1 MGVLALGGIG
11 ACRVVES
18 KADGAA
24 VFCPVVGTKGRAVT
38 WGTGCRTV
46 AIFGAFGAKWLGVC
60 RTPYCPQLLVKR
72 VPAKTGV
79 VTQF

>member
-46 AIFGAFGAKWLGVC
+46 AIFGAFGAK
-60 RTPYCPQLLVKR
+60 
-72 VPAKTGV
+72 
-79 VTQF
+79 